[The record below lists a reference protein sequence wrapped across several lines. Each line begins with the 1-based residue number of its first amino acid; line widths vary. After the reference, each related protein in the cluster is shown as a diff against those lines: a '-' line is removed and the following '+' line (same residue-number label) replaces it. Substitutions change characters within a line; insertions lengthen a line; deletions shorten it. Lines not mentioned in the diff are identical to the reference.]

1 MKIETSE
8 QYQAA
13 IARLR
18 ELGNTPAAGPDQ
30 DEFFDISAAMVEYE
44 TRSHPAL
51 QNGDE

>member
-1 MKIETSE
+1 MTIETRE

-13 IARLR
+13 IERLR
-18 ELGNTPAAGPDQ
+18 ELGDTPTAGPDQ

-44 TRSHPAL
+44 TRGHPAL